1 MATYS
6 LKKSKKI
13 LLNSFQLYLRKV
25 RGGEAA
31 EELRMQLEELEQALL
46 AKDRSRAAALALA
59 LTEQEQTAPV
69 KGWLRKGLD
78 LFVTLAFALGV
89 AVLIRQMFFELY
101 EVPTGS
107 MRPTIREHDRLLV
120 AKTTFGLN
128 MPLSPSHLY
137 FDPDLVQRGGIV
149 TFTGAGM
156 DIPGV
161 DTRYFYLFPGKKQYV
176 KRLIGKPG
184 DLLYF
189 YGGKIYGVDREGRD
203 LSQELQSATF
213 DKLHHIPFIDVEG
226 RVTREEVG
234 ADGVTSV
241 LLSQMHLPIARL
253 SWDPASR
260 HCAGSLLGT
269 DGRALSYGDL
279 WGIGNYAQ
287 ARLLTKQEVAR
298 LYGPSS
304 LKTMEEGL
312 LYLEL
317 KHAPDLNH
325 VAMREDGPGQIRPAL
340 HLETSLLPLQQ
351 QHLDRLFEALYTA
364 RFDVVGGRM
373 VRYGGGVPSHLIQA
387 VCPKIEGVPEGR
399 YEWYEGKPVEVLT
412 QGFTKEL
419 ASDHPLN
426 RRDAARLHLLFNSG
440 IECLSRYL
448 PVSAHQS
455 ALPSRFAYFYE
466 GELYVMGAPVWK
478 RGDPLLSSFVKR
490 EQIRAQMQAAPLLSN
505 RYIPFLDGGAPL
517 KSDGSLDLE
526 KLERLGL
533 RVPDHHYLVL
543 GDNHAMSAD
552 SRDFGFV
559 PEGNLRGAPE
569 CIFWPFS
576 ERTGPL
582 KQPGYSWWSGPRGAT
597 WAALGLLLIGS
608 AVRSRR
614 KKRLPLPW

>member
-1 MATYS
+1 MAAYS
-6 LKKSKKI
+6 LRKSKKI
-13 LLNSFQLYLRKV
+13 LFSCFQLYLRKV
-25 RGGEAA
+25 KSGEAA
-31 EELRMQLEELEQALL
+31 EELRLQLEELEQALL
-46 AKDRSRAAALALA
+46 AKDRSRAGQLALA
-59 LTEQEQTAPV
+59 LTQFEQTSSA
-69 KGWLRKGLD
+69 KGWLRKAVD
-78 LFVTLAFALGV
+78 LFVTLAFALSV
-89 AVLIRQMFFELY
+89 AVLIRQMLFELY

-128 MPLSPSHLY
+128 TPLSPSHLY

-149 TFTGAGM
+149 TFTGEGM

-189 YGGKIYGVDREGRD
+189 YGGKIYGVDRNGKD
-203 LSQELQSATF
+203 LSKELQGGSF
-213 DKLHHIPFIDVEG
+213 EKLHHIPYIDVEG

-234 ADGVTSV
+234 AHGVTRL
-241 LLSQMHLPIARL
+241 LLSQMHQPIAQL
-253 SWDPASR
+253 FWDPVSRQCSGKLVAS
-260 HCAGSLLGT
+260 
-269 DGRALSYGDL
+269 DGAPLSYGEL
-279 WGIGNYAQ
+279 WGMGNYAQ

-317 KHAPDLNH
+317 KHSPDLNH
-325 VAMREDGPGQIRPAL
+325 VAMREDGPGQLRPAL

-351 QHLDRLFEALYTA
+351 EHLDRMFGALYTA
-364 RFDVVGGRM
+364 RFDVVHGRM
-373 VRYGGGVPSHLIQA
+373 VRYGAGVPSQLIA
-387 VCPKIEGVPEGR
+387 NVCPKIEGVPEGR

-412 QGFTKEL
+412 QGFTREL
-419 ASDHPLN
+419 PSDHPLMQRN
-426 RRDAARLHLLFNSG
+426 PARLHLLFNSG

-466 GELYVMGAPVWK
+466 GELYVMGAPIWK
-478 RGDPLLSSFVKR
+478 RGDPLLTSFMKR
-490 EQIRAQMQAAPLLSN
+490 ETMRAEMQVAPLLSN
-505 RYIPFLDGGAPL
+505 RYLPFLDGGAPL
-517 KSDGSLDLE
+517 KSDGTLDLA
-526 KLERLGL
+526 KLERTGL
-533 RVPDHHYLVL
+533 RVPDKHYLVL

-582 KQPGYSWWSGPRGAT
+582 EQPGYSWWNGPRGAI
-597 WAALGLLLIGS
+597 WAALGLLLIGT
-608 AVRSRR
+608 AVRSSRR
-614 KKRLPLPW
+614 RRLPLRW